1 MMEKNKEIL
10 KKQKRQS
17 ALKEELL
24 EIKRKTPSYIIGF
37 ILFVAVGLYFL
48 EDNFYQFFG
57 NSVNFI
63 IGIVIFLCLFS
74 LFFIY
79 RSYKIIKKKELES
92 QEIGVQLYQ
101 LMKLDVT
108 PKNE

>member
-1 MMEKNKEIL
+1 MEKNKEIL

-17 ALKEELL
+17 ALKEEVQ

-48 EDNFYQFFG
+48 EDKFYQFFG

-74 LFFIY
+74 LFLVY
-79 RSYKIIKKKELES
+79 RSNKKIKKKELES

-101 LMKLDVT
+101 LMKLEVT

>member
-1 MMEKNKEIL
+1 MEKNKEIL
-10 KKQKRQS
+10 KKQKKQS
-17 ALKEELL
+17 ELKKEVLD
-24 EIKRKTPSYIIGF
+24 IKKKTPSYIVGF
-37 ILFVAVGLYFL
+37 VLFVAIGLYFL
-48 EDNFYQFFG
+48 EDKFYQFFG